1 MTISTSIRAG
11 WTAALTY
18 KRLVITLW
26 LWGAAL
32 ALSAAIPVWR
42 WLSRALDYSPYADRV
57 LERFSLGFMI
67 ELTQYDRFS
76 PLLMVN
82 GEVIAL
88 LLLGLLSN
96 PLIAGGALEVVA
108 SRDDRPLL
116 HRFMRGAGHF
126 YGRFLRLLI
135 VTGVAALVPLVAIA
149 LLMGP
154 LLSALGE
161 SSYERWWITAGLA
174 RILLFAAAIGFMMIV
189 ADIARAQVVLADTE
203 VRGMI
208 RAWWRALRFVFGHF
222 GTVLGVYLS
231 LGLITAVAFVVYIL
245 VANAIPAVSW
255 AGILLAFVVQQA
267 FMIVRAALRVMRAG
281 ASVELARAGLPA
293 LVAMPAPVE
302 PVVERPLEEPVEAV
316 LP

>member
-1 MTISTSIRAG
+1 MTTSTSIRGG
-11 WTAALTY
+11 WTAALTH
-18 KRLVITLW
+18 KRLVVTVW

-32 ALSAAIPVWR
+32 GLSAAIPVWR
-42 WLSRALDYSPYADRV
+42 WLSRALDYSPYSDRV
-57 LERFSLGFMI
+57 LERFSVGFLI

-76 PLLMVN
+76 PLLTVN

-88 LLLGLLSN
+88 LLLGLLTN

-135 VTGVAALVPLVAIA
+135 VTGVASLLPLIAIA
-149 LLMGP
+149 LVMGP
-154 LLSALGE
+154 LVSALGE
-161 SSYERWWITAGLA
+161 SSYERLWITAWLA
-174 RILLFAAAIGFMMIV
+174 RVLLFAAAVGFMMIV
-189 ADIARAQVVLADTE
+189 ADIARAQVVLAETE

-222 GTVLGVYLS
+222 GTVLGVYLA
-231 LGLITAVAFVVYIL
+231 LALLTAVAFVVYVL

-255 AGILLAFVVQQA
+255 AGIVLAFVVQQA
-267 FMIVRAALRVMRAG
+267 FMIVRAALRVIRAG
-281 ASVELARAGLPA
+281 ASVELARDGTAAPI
-293 LVAMPAPVE
+293 VVQTPVE
-302 PVVERPLEEPVEAV
+302 PVLEPRVEEPVEAV